1 MKNLLGLISIMIL
14 LSGACALD
22 DNTALG
28 EDTGLMPEVVV
39 TAPRYGADIGVMPE
53 IIVTASRY
61 EDEDVAY
68 SGMMPE
74 IVVTAPRHNAYGPY
88 VGALPEIVVTAPR
101 YEGEDIA
108 YSGMMPEVIVV
119 GSRYE
124 SEETTYNGDI
134 RDVSLN
140 IALKIIKNSI
150 KL

>member
-1 MKNLLGLISIMIL
+1 MKNILGLISIITL

-22 DNTALG
+22 DNTAIG
-28 EDTGLMPEVVV
+28 EDMGLMPEVVV
-39 TAPRYGADIGVMPE
+39 TAPRYGADIGMMPE

-74 IVVTAPRHNAYGPY
+74 IVVSAPRHGAYEPY

-119 GSRYE
+119 ESRYE
-124 SEETTYNGDI
+124 SEETAFKSDV
-134 RDVSLN
+134 RDVSID
-140 IALKIIKNSI
+140 IALIIIRNSI
-150 KL
+150 K